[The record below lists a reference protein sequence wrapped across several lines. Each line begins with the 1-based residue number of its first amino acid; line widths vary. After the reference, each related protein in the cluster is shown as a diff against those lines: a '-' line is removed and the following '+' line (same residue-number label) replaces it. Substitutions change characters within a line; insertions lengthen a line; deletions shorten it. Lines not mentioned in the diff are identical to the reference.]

1 MTILESGG
9 ISERCYAPT
18 PVRLSTLFFPK
29 EENQIL
35 MAKTVATLLGVLFI
49 LVGLIGFV
57 APGFLGTHLSL
68 AHNLVHLISGAV
80 SLYFGLKGTLAAARL
95 FCIVF
100 GLVYGLL
107 GLCGFLLG
115 GAGQH
120 TIPGITHGTDSRLL
134 TVIPGSLEFATM
146 DHVVHLLLAVIYLIG
161 GFMTR
166 ADVRRD

>member
-1 MTILESGG
+1 
-9 ISERCYAPT
+9 
-18 PVRLSTLFFPK
+18 
-29 EENQIL
+29 

-80 SLYFGLKGTLAAARL
+80 SLYFGLKGTLAGARL

-107 GLCGFLLG
+107 GVAGFLLG
-115 GAGQH
+115 GSGQH
-120 TIPGITHGTDSRLL
+120 TIPGISHGTDSRLL
-134 TVIPGSLEFATM
+134 TVLPGSLEFATM

-161 GFMTR
+161 GFMTKAYNDR
-166 ADVRRD
+166 A

>member
-1 MTILESGG
+1 LRAAFR
-9 ISERCYAPT
+9 RCYTGRQLPYIRTHT
-18 PVRLSTLFFPK
+18 PL
-29 EENQIL
+29 QISR
-35 MAKTVATLLGVLFI
+35 
-49 LVGLIGFV
+49 
-57 APGFLGTHLSL
+57 GT
-68 AHNLVHLISGAV
+68 
-80 SLYFGLKGTLAAARL
+80 AA
-95 FCIVF
+95 
-100 GLVYGLL
+100 
-107 GLCGFLLG
+107 G